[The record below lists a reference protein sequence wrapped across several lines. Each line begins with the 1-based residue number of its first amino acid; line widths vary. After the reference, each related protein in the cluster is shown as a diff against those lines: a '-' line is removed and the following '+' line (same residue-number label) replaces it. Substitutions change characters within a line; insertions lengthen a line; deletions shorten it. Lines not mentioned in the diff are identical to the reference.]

1 MTFLHK
7 TQKPRRQMRRRTCP
21 HFRALRGLN
30 LPTLTAHR
38 IDPSRRRGC
47 TRPLSANNLPNRV
60 QPLQRALD
68 LELHLVQILMSANR
82 KNIIATT
89 RWPCNQPL
97 ARPHGR
103 ASHEATG
110 PPNPPTTAG
119 LRDLWSTQVVVVSGT
134 MATSHEAQTLGE
146 ETP

>member
-1 MTFLHK
+1 MTCL
-7 TQKPRRQMRRRTCP
+7 TQNSETTAPDAPP
-21 HFRALRGLN
+21 H
-30 LPTLTAHR
+30 LPTLPCIARPRFANPRHPSHR
-38 IDPSRRRGC
+38 PIASTWLHPSTLGQQ
-47 TRPLSANNLPNRV
+47 PAQPV

-68 LELHLVQILMSANR
+68 LELHLIQLFMSMNR
-82 KNIIATT
+82 KTT
-89 RWPCNQPL
+89 RRPCNRLL

-134 MATSHEAQTLGE
+134 MVTSHEAQTLGE